1 MVDSMNAYERN
12 KAVVKIAGSEQ
23 EGVSEWLKY
32 VKDDIGS
39 NLLTKKELASSAAI
53 GSVATGLIGLGIG
66 ALFSNRKNRRR
77 RMIKGAILGALAGGI
92 GGPAYRQLRKYLDGI
107 PYRNDKFDLSKIK
120 SGDRVYIGV
129 SGSANGEGHSAF
141 MNSLANGV
149 SDFVGDGKLLAR
161 RHVDYDKIEEDYKAL
176 KAKGADVVL
185 VGHSSGGA
193 TAARFLRNH
202 PDAKGILLDP
212 VSWTG
217 RGVPENAVVFTSD
230 ASTRN
235 NPVFENIVANAGGRW
250 NYQGKNSITYKGNHT
265 DPSIF
270 DNYLFPMIKGK
281 KDPKDLLGV
290 K

>member
-1 MVDSMNAYERN
+1 MNAYERN
-12 KAVVKIAGSEQ
+12 KSVVKIADFGQ

-39 NLLTKKELASSAAI
+39 NLLTKKELAGSAAI
-53 GSVATGLIGLGIG
+53 GSLATGLIGLGIG

-129 SGSANGEGHSAF
+129 SGSANGEGHSVF
-141 MNSLANGV
+141 MDSLASGV
-149 SDFVGDGKLLAR
+149 DEGKLLAR
-161 RHVDYDKIEEDYKAL
+161 RHVDYDKIEKDYKAL
-176 KAKGADVVL
+176 KEKGADVVL

-202 PDAKGILLDP
+202 PEAKGVLLDP

-217 RGVPENAVVFTSD
+217 RRVPENAVVFTSD
-230 ASTRN
+230 ASTRD
-235 NPVFENIVANAGGRW
+235 NPSFGNIVAKYGGRW

-265 DPSIF
+265 EPSIF
-270 DNYLFPMIKGK
+270 YDYLFPMIRGK
-281 KDPKDLLGV
+281 KDPKDLLV
-290 K
+290 AK